1 MNDSAD
7 VCQALFD
14 TGQDA
19 VFVVDAGTGTIAAA
33 NRQALNDTGYCSE
46 ELHGIS
52 IDRLLRR
59 QDGAPLDI
67 LSHGL
72 SWPQCVA
79 PHQLIGK
86 CGDALS
92 VSVSTSRFC
101 WRQANCLFVIA
112 ARQAG
117 AEARGGVPD
126 ARLPEREEF
135 PTIVGQS
142 VKIRDVCRRIGSLAN
157 SDVTVLILGESG
169 TGKEVIANAV
179 HAHSQRGRAAFVKVN
194 CAGLTETLLES
205 ELFGHVKG
213 AFTGAIR
220 DRVGRF
226 KLADRGT
233 IFLDEIGSMSLAGQA
248 KLLRVLQEREF
259 EPVGSSI
266 AIKLNVRVIAATN
279 SDLAKAVT
287 EGRFR
292 EDLYYRLNVFPIS
305 LPPLRERKE
314 DIVLLA
320 QHFLQHYARSINKKI
335 YTLAPETLGLLAK
348 HGWPGNVRELENAI
362 EHAVIVE
369 SGPVIRPVSLPMNL
383 AESRD
388 ARDGNPL
395 AAEPRLR
402 DKLNDL
408 EKQILVDALI
418 RANGIKKRAAEM
430 LGVDARNL
438 PYLLRKHH
446 LDEGAGSDVSVH

>member
-1 MNDSAD
+1 M
-7 VCQALFD
+7 
-14 TGQDA
+14 
-19 VFVVDAGTGTIAAA
+19 
-33 NRQALNDTGYCSE
+33 
-46 ELHGIS
+46 
-52 IDRLLRR
+52 
-59 QDGAPLDI
+59 
-67 LSHGL
+67 
-72 SWPQCVA
+72 
-79 PHQLIGK
+79 
-86 CGDALS
+86 
-92 VSVSTSRFC
+92 
-101 WRQANCLFVIA
+101 
-112 ARQAG
+112 
-117 AEARGGVPD
+117 PD

-320 QHFLQHYARSINKKI
+320 QHFLQHYARSHQQED
-335 YTLAPETLGLLAK
+335 LHVG
-348 HGWPGNVRELENAI
+348 
-362 EHAVIVE
+362 
-369 SGPVIRPVSLPMNL
+369 
-383 AESRD
+383 SRD
-388 ARDGNPL
+388 PRSAGQTRLARECAGVGK
-395 AAEPRLR
+395 RHR
-402 DKLNDL
+402 T
-408 EKQILVDALI
+408 
-418 RANGIKKRAAEM
+418 RGHCRKRAGHPACQPSHEPCRI
-430 LGVDARNL
+430 A
-438 PYLLRKHH
+438 
-446 LDEGAGSDVSVH
+446 